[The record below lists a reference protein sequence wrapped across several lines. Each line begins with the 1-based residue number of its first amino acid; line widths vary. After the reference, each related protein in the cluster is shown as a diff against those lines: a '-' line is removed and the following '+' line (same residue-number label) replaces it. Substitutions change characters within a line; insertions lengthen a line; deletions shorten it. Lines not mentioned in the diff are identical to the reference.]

1 MVASVARA
9 AAPDG
14 GPLAAKDEALWL
26 LQQLAPDQGLA
37 NLPLSIRLD
46 RALRWW
52 PLQQSLNWIASRHPP
67 LRSCFPSA
75 DGVPVRRVVT
85 PELASVPLEFGA
97 TTEESLE
104 ADIIAHGGVPFALD
118 REIPFRAH
126 QLLLPDGGS
135 VLIAVFHHIGFDA
148 PSTPVFLAELAS
160 AYDAFAAT
168 GQPPADALPP
178 PAWPGPDPA
187 PSQASLDWWLRQ
199 LGDVRPGAMRLHGA
213 RSDPVPATF
222 GCGLVTHMLSAE
234 ACAAVERLRKGLRT
248 SHNIALL
255 SGLFLLLAHHGAGP
269 DMIVATPLSTRRTPD
284 DNRRIGYHL
293 HTVPIRIRADL
304 GAGFAAL
311 ADQVQ
316 SAFLQAL
323 EHYDVSYEALL
334 PRFARDSADWR
345 VPIFRHT
352 FNYWTARSDVSCIG
366 GSPARLLKLDRPAMR
381 LDIEFAAG
389 KVADG
394 IVVDVFY
401 NTDIHDRWQAE
412 ALAERYDALLQRA
425 AADPARPI
433 TDLRPWSA
441 RDVAVVTGA
450 NRTMRRWQEQSV
462 LGLFGRQAGSEPGAV
477 AVVDGDEQVTY
488 RALAERAAGV
498 AGQLRDAGVTTGE
511 VVALAEGRGA
521 AAAAAVLG
529 VWLAGA
535 AYLPLDPAHPA
546 DRLAF
551 QLDDAGVRTVIGGR
565 LPAGCLAG
573 RQVLEPGGN
582 DWGAAWPA
590 PPPASRDGEALAYL
604 IYTSGSTGRPKAV
617 EVPHRALRNV
627 VGHFASLLEAGPGD
641 VFLWLTTLA
650 FDISALELLLPL
662 SAGASVVVAPDEAQT
677 QPDILLE
684 LASRH
689 RVTVIQ
695 ATPTVWRQ
703 VAPAA
708 GWGRPGMR
716 ILCGG
721 EPMSQALARRL
732 LGTGARLFN
741 VYGPT
746 ETTIWSTCAEIVS
759 PVDGEISVGRPISNT
774 SVHLI
779 GDPGMEVPPGLPG
792 ELCIGGTGVARG
804 YRARPGLTADRFRE
818 HPGKGRLYH
827 TGDVARWRP
836 DGTLVLLGRRD
847 RQVKLHGHR
856 IELGE
861 IEAALEAHPEVT
873 AAAVVLA
880 GQAQADADRR
890 LAATVQAAPREGLE
904 NQLWA
909 HARALLPSYALPA
922 AIRVV
927 PALPGTPNGKIDYR
941 ALALE
946 AENLP
951 AGPRGEIPGGPPGG
965 PPGSPPGSLAARILE
980 LWRDLLGDPS
990 LTDRSN
996 FFLHGGHSLLAAK
1009 LVRRVEEATGVRVGL
1024 TAVFQAPTS
1033 AEFTRLIEPRQL
1045 RR

>member
-1 MVASVARA
+1 MASVDRVP
-9 AAPDG
+9 APDG
-14 GPLAAKDEALWL
+14 EPLAPKDEALWL

-37 NLPLSIRLD
+37 NLPVPIRLE

-52 PLQQSLNWIASRHPP
+52 PLQRSLDWIARRHPP

-75 DGVPVRRVVT
+75 DGVPVRRVLP
-85 PELASVPLEFGA
+85 PELTSVPLEFGA
-97 TTEESLE
+97 TTEESLR
-104 ADIIAHGGVPFALD
+104 ADVVARGAVPFALD

-135 VLIAVFHHIGFDA
+135 VLVAVFHHIGFDA

-160 AYDAFAAT
+160 AYGAFAAT

-187 PSQASLDWWLRQ
+187 PSQASLEWWLRQ
-199 LGDVRPGAMRLHGA
+199 LADVQPGAMRLHGA

-222 GCGLVTHMLSAE
+222 GCGLVTHTLSAE
-234 ACAAVERLRKGLRT
+234 AQAAVDRLRRGLRT
-248 SHNIALL
+248 SHNIAML

-269 DMIVATPLSTRRTPD
+269 DMILATPVSTRRAPD

-293 HTVPIRIRADL
+293 HTIPIRVRAEP

-334 PRFARDSADWR
+334 PRLARDSADWR
-345 VPIFRHT
+345 VPMFRHM
-352 FNYWTARSDVSCIG
+352 FNYWTARSDVASIG
-366 GSPARLLKLDRPAMR
+366 GSPARLLTLDRPALR
-381 LDIEFAAG
+381 LDIEFSVG
-389 KVADG
+389 RVGDG
-394 IVVDVFY
+394 FVMDVLY

-412 ALAERYDALLQRA
+412 VLAERYDVLLRRA
-425 AADPARPI
+425 AEDPGCPI
-433 TDLRPWSA
+433 ADLRPWSD
-441 RDVAVVTGA
+441 RDVAVVTEA
-450 NRTMRRWQEQSV
+450 NRTTHHWREHH
-462 LGLFGRQAGSEPGAV
+462 LLDLFGQQARREPGAV
-477 AVVDGDEQVTY
+477 AIVNGDEQVTY
-488 RALAERAAGV
+488 AALTARAEAVAAELRSAGV
-498 AGQLRDAGVTTGE
+498 RPGE
-511 VVALAEGRGA
+511 VVALAEGRGV

-535 AYLPLDPAHPA
+535 AYLPLDPAHPDA
-546 DRLAF
+546 RLAF
-551 QLDDAGVRTVIGGR
+551 QLDDAGVRTVIGGQ
-565 LPAGCLAG
+565 LPAECLAG
-573 RQVLEPGGN
+573 RRVLEPGRSG
-582 DWGAAWPA
+582 GSAARPA
-590 PPPASRDGEALAYL
+590 PPPVVRDGEALAYL
-604 IYTSGSTGRPKAV
+604 IYTSGSTGPPKAV

-627 VGHFASLLEAGPGD
+627 VGHFARLLEAGRDD

-662 SAGASVVVAPDEAQT
+662 SVGASVVVAPDEAQT
-677 QPDILLE
+677 QPDVLLE

-689 RVTVIQ
+689 RATVIQ

-703 VAPAA
+703 VAPAS
-708 GWGRPGMR
+708 GWRRPGMR

-721 EPMSQALARRL
+721 EPMSPALARRL

-746 ETTIWSTCAEIVS
+746 ETTIWSTCAEIVP

-779 GDPGMEVPPGLPG
+779 GDRGVDVPPGLPG
-792 ELCIGGTGVARG
+792 ELCIGGAGVTRG
-804 YRARPGLTADRFRE
+804 YRARPRLTADRFRV
-818 HPGKGRLYH
+818 HPGNRRLYH
-827 TGDVARWRP
+827 TGDMARWRP

-847 RQVKLHGHR
+847 RQVKLRGHR

-861 IEAALEAHPEVT
+861 VEAALEAHPEVT

-880 GQAQADADRR
+880 GQPDADGR
-890 LAATVQAAPREGLE
+890 LVAIVQAAFREGLE
-904 NQLWA
+904 NELWA
-909 HARALLPSYALPA
+909 HARSLLPSYALPA

-927 PALPGTPNGKIDYR
+927 AALPGTPNGKVDYQ
-941 ALALE
+941 ALAE
-946 AENLP
+946 ESGDLP
-951 AGPRGEIPGGPPGG
+951 AGRPGVVAAGPPGAA
-965 PPGSPPGSLAARILE
+965 PGSLAARILE
-980 LWRDLLGDPS
+980 LWRDLLGDPT
-990 LTDRSN
+990 LTDQSN

-1024 TAVFQAPTS
+1024 VAVFQAPTA
-1033 AEFTRLIEPRQL
+1033 AEFTRLIEP
-1045 RR
+1045 